1 MKITQDIILQYL
13 KKIKPELQNDGIDQ
27 IALFGSFAK
36 DEQTVYSDIDIAI
49 KKKSDFL
56 QQNTAYDYFNMI
68 SNIKQKIQKVL
79 HRNVDVFDLES
90 DSELLESIKKEII
103 YV

>member
-1 MKITQDIILQYL
+1 MKITQEIILQYL
-13 KKIKPELQNDGIDQ
+13 KKIKPELQNDGIEK

-36 DEQTVYSDIDIAI
+36 NEQTVYSDIDIAI

-56 QQNTAYDYFNMI
+56 EQYSAYEYFNMI
-68 SNIKQKIQKVL
+68 SNIKQKIRKVL

-90 DSELLESIKKEII
+90 DSELLESIEKEII

>member
-1 MKITQDIILQYL
+1 MRITKNIILQYL
-13 KKIKPELQNDGIDQ
+13 KEIKPELESHGIEK

-36 DEQTVYSDIDIAI
+36 EEQTVYSDIDIAI

-56 QQNTAYDYFNMI
+56 EKYSAYDYFNMI
-68 SNIKQKIQKVL
+68 SNIKQKIRQVL

-90 DSELLESIKKEII
+90 DSELLESIEKEII

>member
-1 MKITQDIILQYL
+1 MKMTKEMILQYL
-13 KKIKPELQNDGIDQ
+13 KEIKPELKNYGIEQ

-36 DEQTVYSDIDIAI
+36 GEQTVYSDIDIAI

-56 QQNTAYDYFNMI
+56 KQYSAYEYFNMV
-68 SNIKQKIQKVL
+68 STIKQKIRKTL
-79 HRNVDVFDLES
+79 HRNIDIFDLES
-90 DSELLESIKKEII
+90 DSAFLESIEKEII